1 MRESFP
7 KYFLYVQKMLLK
19 WHLAQDRNNWD
30 LKSPFTRCFIY
41 ILRLHMAVF
50 FILHCC
56 LIGLQSLHVLVFN
69 LSLWKISAVIWTC
82 YLKLNK
88 ILYILHLIRICT
100 IIHIQFILTMLD
112 ICKKNMLEYTSA
124 LDLALL
130 GIFTFSCFFR
140 YMWTSL
146 NASNCS
152 NSITAYQHT

>member
-1 MRESFP
+1 
-7 KYFLYVQKMLLK
+7 MLLK

-112 ICKKNMLEYTSA
+112 ICKKKYV
-124 LDLALL
+124 
-130 GIFTFSCFFR
+130 GIYKRSWFSFTGYIYIQLFFSLYVNIFKC
-140 YMWTSL
+140 L
-146 NASNCS
+146 
-152 NSITAYQHT
+152 